1 MATKVGRDRLAG
13 RRVCLSHVRL
23 GFRWALPPSL
33 APGERAV
40 LPLCRPAV
48 CEPRHEGGGTLVPQ
62 GCPALPQRPLLVL
75 GRLCCWQ
82 PESQLV
88 QLTVGPPLPQTE
100 TRQTSPQEPSSA
112 PPVFLLGQTRVVLV
126 VTVGPGWVPQEA
138 GLGKA
143 CGRTTES
150 RAAAASH
157 PDPTPQV
164 PVSSHLSLLCGSE
177 RPQPARLRGGD
188 VHPTSLSKDVGCP
201 ETTTAQSIQK
211 LSQDQPQV
219 RRQSRDWQHRSRCHR
234 TPFQWEGWV
243 P

>member
-88 QLTVGPPLPQTE
+88 QLTVGPPFPQTG

-143 CGRTTES
+143 CGRTTEQS
-150 RAAAASH
+150 GSRQPPRSHPTGSGLFPLVPALRFRAATAC
-157 PDPTPQV
+157 PTEGRGRAP
-164 PVSSHLSLLCGSE
+164 HLSVE
-177 RPQPARLRGGD
+177 RRG
-188 VHPTSLSKDVGCP
+188 LS
-201 ETTTAQSIQK
+201 
-211 LSQDQPQV
+211 
-219 RRQSRDWQHRSRCHR
+219 
-234 TPFQWEGWV
+234 
-243 P
+243 